1 MKSSNKVL
9 SNVEYIINK
18 YGSKLESDNH
28 LLVLYW
34 KMFDKIEVTKSTID
48 TQQFILK
55 STNSSDILNAKLLL
69 EAMKEWV
76 QVEDYALSIL
86 IRERNILENKYG
98 MITFFPSK
106 VEEYDK
112 KLESLNKTIE
122 YLQQRN
128 VQVNT

>member
-69 EAMKEWV
+69 EAMKE
-76 QVEDYALSIL
+76 
-86 IRERNILENKYG
+86 
-98 MITFFPSK
+98 
-106 VEEYDK
+106 
-112 KLESLNKTIE
+112 
-122 YLQQRN
+122 
-128 VQVNT
+128 

>member
-1 MKSSNKVL
+1 M
-9 SNVEYIINK
+9 
-18 YGSKLESDNH
+18 
-28 LLVLYW
+28 
-34 KMFDKIEVTKSTID
+34 
-48 TQQFILK
+48 
-55 STNSSDILNAKLLL
+55 
-69 EAMKEWV
+69 
-76 QVEDYALSIL
+76 EDYALSIL